1 LGVVVTFR
9 LDEWVLAA
17 VLAVLDVPALDELLP
32 EEPHPANAASAAH
45 AASVGRRVLICGS
58 TLA

>member
-1 LGVVVTFR
+1 LGVVVTLR
-9 LDEWVLAA
+9 LDDLVLAA
-17 VLAVLDVPALDELLP
+17 VLAELDVPALEELPL

-45 AASVGRRVLICGS
+45 ATSAGRRVLICAS